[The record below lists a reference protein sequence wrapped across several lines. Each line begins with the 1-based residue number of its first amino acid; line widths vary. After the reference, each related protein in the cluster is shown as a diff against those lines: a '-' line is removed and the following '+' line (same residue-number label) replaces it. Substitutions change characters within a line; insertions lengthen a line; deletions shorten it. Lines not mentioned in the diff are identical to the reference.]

1 MAARLLLICHA
12 STDALRRSAF
22 PADEALDHRG
32 REKAAALAG
41 SLPPPDRCW
50 TGPELRTR
58 QTAETLGLDA
68 QVDVRLRDCDY
79 GTWTGRSLDEVNG
92 EDAGAVAR
100 WLGEPAASPHGGES
114 LVNLIGRVAAWLHG
128 LEAASGRA
136 IAVTH
141 PAVIRAAIV
150 VALEATPRSF
160 WRIDIAPLSV
170 TRLSGDRG
178 RWNLRSLESGQ
189 KCSWLALGDA
199 VRRPD

>member
-12 STDALRRSAF
+12 STDAVRRSAF
-22 PADEALDHRG
+22 PANEALDCSG
-32 REKAAALAG
+32 RDKAAALAG
-41 SLPPPDRCW
+41 RLPTRDRCW

-58 QTAETLGLDA
+58 QTAQALGLDA

-79 GTWTGRSLDEVNG
+79 GTWAGRSLDEVNA
-92 EDAGAVAR
+92 EDADGVSR
-100 WLGEPAASPHGGES
+100 WLDDPAATPHGGEA
-114 LVNLIGRVAAWLHG
+114 LVDVIDRVGAWLQELVVTSGRV
-128 LEAASGRA
+128 

-160 WRIDIAPLSV
+160 WRIDVAPLSL

-178 RWNLRSLESGQ
+178 RCNLRSLESEPNS
-189 KCSWLALGDA
+189 SWPE
-199 VRRPD
+199 V